1 VKHLIFFCG
10 HAGTGKTTL
19 ARQLFAPLMQATGE
33 PFCLL
38 DKDTLYGPYSAAA
51 IGALTGDPH
60 DRDSPLFIEHFRDPE
75 YRCLI
80 NTAAENLAL
89 GVSVAIV
96 APLTREV
103 RSKRLFD
110 RAWLGIGEDVTT
122 RVVWVHVDENVAHQ
136 RIVARGD
143 PNDAYKLAH
152 WEEYRQ
158 RLFVPDAALAQTL
171 VMFDNTAP
179 SDQAR
184 DALLARLVAAS

>member
-1 VKHLIFFCG
+1 MKHLIFFCG

-19 ARQLFAPLMQATGE
+19 AKRLFAPLMQTTGE

-38 DKDTLYGPYSAAA
+38 DKDTLYGAYSAAA

-75 YRCLI
+75 YRCLVD
-80 NTAAENLAL
+80 TAAENLAL
-89 GVSVAIV
+89 GVSVAVV

-103 RSKRLFD
+103 RNARLFD
-110 RAWLGIGEDVTT
+110 RAWLGIADDVAI
-122 RVVWVHVDENVAHQ
+122 RVVWVHVDEDVARE

-152 WEEYRQ
+152 WEEYRE
-158 RLFVPDAALAQTL
+158 RLFFPDEALARTL
-171 VMFDNTAP
+171 VMFDNTTP
-179 SDQAR
+179 TDKAR
-184 DALLARLVAAS
+184 DELLARLTG